1 MMEEVNILHIIL
13 CEYIYKSNM
22 TKVHDKLTKF
32 EQVAKELEAENT
44 IQSLILSG
52 FMCACMTMYA
62 EKTSYI
68 INSYSLQTLGTL
80 K

>member
-32 EQVAKELEAENT
+32 E
-44 IQSLILSG
+44 
-52 FMCACMTMYA
+52 
-62 EKTSYI
+62 
-68 INSYSLQTLGTL
+68 
-80 K
+80 